1 MRRSNR
7 CRVSS
12 GFSLSRWTKRIRQA
26 AADWAIEPKPN
37 AVSKWG
43 VSPDHQ
49 YLYYVTSGTDPEL
62 MRVRIGQN
70 QAEPVVS
77 LKDFHFA
84 MFIQFNGVDEWISFA
99 PDGSPILTRDTG
111 SQEIYALTVRW
122 P

>member
-1 MRRSNR
+1 
-7 CRVSS
+7 
-12 GFSLSRWTKRIRQA
+12 
-26 AADWAIEPKPN
+26 
-37 AVSKWG
+37 
-43 VSPDHQ
+43 
-49 YLYYVTSGTDPEL
+49 

-84 MFIQFNGVDEWISFA
+84 MFIQFNEVDEWISFA